1 MFTKLE
7 ARFQALTAARVSA
20 VIAER
25 AGRALPP
32 GVTAE
37 AEANGVSYAGRRLLA
52 RFVTDPL
59 IRSYLT

>member
-1 MFTKLE
+1 MLAKLE
-7 ARFQALTAARVSA
+7 ARFHALSAARVSA
-20 VIAER
+20 VIAEQ

-32 GVTAE
+32 AISAE
-37 AEANGVSYAGRRLLA
+37 ASAEGITYAGRRLLA